1 MEIGIILH
9 QMLQFFIIMFLG
21 YFLSKVKLVDH
32 DFIKKLTK
40 LLLNVTLPATIFSSV
55 LEADSERDPGGVA
68 QVFVIGVIVYAALP
82 VISFVIVKL
91 MRLPG
96 RDRGLYA
103 FMMTYSNIGFMGF
116 PLMDALF
123 GQKAVFYAAIV
134 NVLFNISVF
143 TCGVVMMNVGR
154 ADNLTGIQE
163 PENYE
168 AGAPEHLSEGMQV
181 QESGQPKMKKT
192 G

>member
-82 VISFVIVKL
+82 VISFVIVK
-91 MRLPG
+91 
-96 RDRGLYA
+96 
-103 FMMTYSNIGFMGF
+103 
-116 PLMDALF
+116 
-123 GQKAVFYAAIV
+123 
-134 NVLFNISVF
+134 
-143 TCGVVMMNVGR
+143 
-154 ADNLTGIQE
+154 
-163 PENYE
+163 
-168 AGAPEHLSEGMQV
+168 
-181 QESGQPKMKKT
+181 
-192 G
+192 